1 MDSPEKPAHSSTG
14 SGYGGTAPGKVILLG
29 EHAVVYGVPALAAAL
44 GKGARAHVAES
55 DADRIRFDGV
65 LLDTDHELYR
75 GLTSARSLLGAPPV
89 TLDLGLDIPRGSGLG
104 ASAALGVATARAL
117 GELIAARSN
126 DRPSQARIARA
137 ADSWERVF
145 HGNPSGV
152 DRAAAMGHG
161 VLRYVRGE
169 EPAPIVSAR
178 TLPLVIAVAGPP
190 ASTREMVDG
199 VARLR
204 THNPEQFAKNLAA
217 IHALVDAATGYLRSG
232 DLISL
237 GKLLDLCQMILAG
250 WMLSTE
256 AIERAIAV
264 ARGAGA
270 LGAKLTGS
278 GGGGCIVA
286 LAAGEPEAKRIEQAL
301 KDGGFAAFRCNIGA
315 NA

>member
-1 MDSPEKPAHSSTG
+1 MASEIPASSN
-14 SGYGGTAPGKVILLG
+14 SVARYGGIAPGKVILLG

-44 GKGARAHVAES
+44 DQGARARVAEGDV
-55 DADRIRFDGV
+55 DAIRFDGV
-65 LLDTDHELYR
+65 PLAPEHELYR
-75 GLTSARSLLGAPPV
+75 GLAAARSLLGAPPV
-89 TLDLGLDIPRGSGLG
+89 TLELGLDIPRGSGLG

-117 GELIAARSN
+117 GELIAARSG
-126 DRPSQARIARA
+126 DRPSQARIAAA

-169 EPAPIVSAR
+169 EPVPIVSAR
-178 TLPLVIAVAGPP
+178 ILPLVIAVAGPP

-199 VARLR
+199 VARLC

-232 DLISL
+232 DLASL

-256 AIERAIAV
+256 AIERALGV

-286 LAAGEPEAKRIEQAL
+286 LAPGDQEAEKIEQAL
-301 KDGGFAAFRCNIGA
+301 NESDFPAFRCNIGA